1 MKKFLFLLSAA
12 LLAMSMN
19 AAPVDQATAMKKA
32 QSYLKNKLY
41 AGKIMA
47 PEATNPVLLKTVMSD
62 AKVKQPVLYI
72 YNTSTTFLVIAGDDR
87 AEEILM
93 IGDRP
98 LRDINNLAPGM
109 IDILNQYKAEITFLQ
124 ENPDLKVDPI
134 PSPENTPSLRANT
147 YGPLLTA
154 IWDQEEPFW
163 NQCKFTYGST
173 TYQCL
178 TGCPATS
185 ASMVLYYWKYP
196 TTQIPAMSS
205 YTAML
210 ELSYWNSVSNFQYP
224 ALPATTFDWANMR
237 DDYKGNYSTD
247 QGNAVATLM
256 RYVGQA
262 ETMMYGTSAA
272 GGSGIYTTDTQNVV
286 DMFTLFGYDE
296 TTCRVVQKQNLSSG
310 ATNYT
315 DAQWATL
322 IQTEMA
328 EGRPIVYMAVSSNG
342 GGHAFNVDGYDSSTN
357 KYHVNFGWSGDGN
370 NWYAINSFSSG
381 GYTFNQQP
389 QAVIG
394 IQPPSGPALETYN
407 PVMLPADEAYITK
420 SSFRADWTDAT
431 PDENVASYTL
441 EVNPKPEY
449 ELLHSLYGSD
459 FTGSQYYD
467 ITLPAPWGGTNV
479 RGGNS
484 SIIYFRNNYQ
494 GANSPGNITYTVPAG
509 YSNATFTMT
518 ITTGSS
524 SDGAG
529 NLAVGTPSTA
539 SVNHNFS
546 AGSSYSWLV
555 TASAGEKITITTTDA
570 NYSPDIASIIVYAG
584 DANTGS
590 NANTLT
596 FTGITEKN
604 YTVTGLDEGTY
615 LYRVKATYVNDRVSD
630 WSNVEEVTL
639 FDSTPAFVRGDV
651 TGDHNVDMDDLALLI
666 NYLLDDAT
674 TINQMGAASCNAIDD
689 TTVDMDDLAALIN
702 FLLTNEWAN

>member
-147 YGPLLTA
+147 YGPLLTS

-163 NQCKFTYGST
+163 NQCKFTYGNT

-196 TTQIPAMSS
+196 TTQIPAMPS

-210 ELSYWNSVSNFQYP
+210 EISYWNNVSNFQYP

-237 DDYKGNYSTD
+237 DDYTGNYTTA

-262 ETMMYGTSAA
+262 ETMMYGTSNA

-524 SDGAG
+524 SDGVG
-529 NLAVGTPSTA
+529 NLAVGTPQTA

-555 TASAGEKITITTTDA
+555 TASAGEMITITTTDA

-596 FTGITEKN
+596 FTGITDKN

-674 TINQMGAASCNAIDD
+674 TINQLGAASCNAIDD

-702 FLLTNEWAN
+702 FLLANEWAN

>member
-1 MKKFLFLLSAA
+1 MSAA
-12 LLAMSMN
+12 MLAMSMN
-19 AAPVDQATAMKKA
+19 AAPVDQATAFKKA
-32 QSYLKNKLY
+32 QSYLKNDLY
-41 AGKIMA
+41 AGKLMA
-47 PEATNPVLLKTVMSD
+47 PEALNPVLLKTVMGD
-62 AKVKQPVLYI
+62 AKVKQPALYI
-72 YNTSTTFLVIAGDDR
+72 YNTSTTFLVVAGDDR

-98 LRDINNLAPGM
+98 LRDINNLAPGLQ
-109 IDILNQYKAEITFLQ
+109 DILNQYKGEITFLQ

-134 PSPENTPSLRANT
+134 PSPKNSPLLRAGT

-154 IWDQEEPFW
+154 LWDQEAPFW
-163 NQCKFTYGST
+163 NLCTFTYSNR

-196 TTQIPAMSS
+196 TSPVPAMSS
-205 YTAML
+205 YTASL
-210 ELSYWNSVSNFQYP
+210 ELSYYNSVNFTYP
-224 ALPATTFDWANMR
+224 ALTSTTFDWNNML
-237 DDYKGNYSTD
+237 DDYTGSYTTA

-262 ETMMYGTSAA
+262 EHMMYGTSSA

-296 TTCRVVQKQNLSSG
+296 STCRVVQKQDLNTG
-310 ATNYT
+310 ATNYS
-315 DAQWATL
+315 DAQWAAL

-342 GGHAFNVDGYDSSTN
+342 GGHAFNVDGYNSSTN

-370 NWYAINSFSSG
+370 NWYAINSFSYS

-394 IQPPSGPALETYN
+394 IQPGAPALEAYT
-407 PVMLPADEAYITK
+407 PVMLPADEAYVTK

-431 PDENVASYTL
+431 PAENVASYTL
-441 EVNPKPEY
+441 EVNPKPDY
-449 ELLHSLYGSD
+449 ELLHGLYGTD
-459 FTGSQYYD
+459 FTGTNYYD
-467 ITLPAPWGGTNV
+467 VTLSAPWGGTNV

-484 SIIYFRNNYQ
+484 SVIYFRNNYN
-494 GANSPGNITYTVPAG
+494 GSGTAGNITYTVPAG
-509 YSNATFTMT
+509 YNNATFTMT

-524 SDGAG
+524 TDGAG
-529 NLAVGTPSTA
+529 NLAVGTPQTA
-539 SVNHNFS
+539 SVNHSFQ
-546 AGSSYSWLV
+546 AASSYSWLV

-584 DANTGS
+584 DATTGG
-590 NANTLT
+590 AGAAHT
-596 FTGITEKN
+596 FTGITDKYYN
-604 YTVTGLDEGTY
+604 VTGLEEGTY
-615 LYRVKATYVNDRVSD
+615 TYRVKAIYVNDRQSD

-639 FDSTPAFVRGDV
+639 FDSTPAFIRGDV
-651 TGDHNVDMDDLALLI
+651 NGDNNVDMDDLSVLI
-666 NYLLDDAT
+666 NYLLNGST
-674 TINQMGAASCNAIDD
+674 EINTPGAASCNSADD
-689 TTVDMDDLAALIN
+689 TTTVDMDDLSALIN
-702 FLLTNEWAN
+702 YLLTNQW